1 MQKTL
6 LLCAFAALAA
16 TASAETKVYWF
27 TADQTGAEFDMMG
40 MPMSVS
46 PNGEYA
52 IINDDEMTQCY
63 LWKKSDPDNLQ
74 LLNWTVEVTDDSGA
88 KKTYEVP
95 LDIRAINDA
104 GTIAGSYRDY
114 GSYVWKPYFQE
125 LGGEKVDLP
134 VPTWVLNMNFPIAI
148 SNDGKV
154 IGGQLG
160 GVIESKHMF
169 KDEEKTIPDSWGGY
183 WPAFGSRVQTA
194 NTSALPTTTKALCRN
209 KQALLPPACTPTERL
224 MAHG

>member
-63 LWKKSDPDNLQ
+63 LWKK
-74 LLNWTVEVTDDSGA
+74 V
-88 KKTYEVP
+88 
-95 LDIRAINDA
+95 
-104 GTIAGSYRDY
+104 
-114 GSYVWKPYFQE
+114 
-125 LGGEKVDLP
+125 
-134 VPTWVLNMNFPIAI
+134 
-148 SNDGKV
+148 
-154 IGGQLG
+154 
-160 GVIESKHMF
+160 
-169 KDEEKTIPDSWGGY
+169 
-183 WPAFGSRVQTA
+183 
-194 NTSALPTTTKALCRN
+194 
-209 KQALLPPACTPTERL
+209 
-224 MAHG
+224 